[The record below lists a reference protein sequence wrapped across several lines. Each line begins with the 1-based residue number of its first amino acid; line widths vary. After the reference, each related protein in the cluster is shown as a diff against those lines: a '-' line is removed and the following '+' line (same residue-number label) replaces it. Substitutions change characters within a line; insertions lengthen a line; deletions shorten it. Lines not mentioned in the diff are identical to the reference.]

1 MSASDPKQTFR
12 TVTLDLVMNG
22 HTVKGSAF
30 MGLTDCSPPSGQ
42 STSLIANQEGW
53 SNIEHGK
60 QKTEGG
66 GRATGGR
73 AGGDASPGA
82 FGKIANRRWDRA
94 RELAVDTAHDTEDL
108 MKGNLA
114 ASLILALG
122 LGVLVG
128 FMIRRSS
135 E

>member
-1 MSASDPKQTFR
+1 MRRAVASANDPKQTFR
-12 TVTLDLVMNG
+12 TVTVDLVMNGDAVTDYG

-60 QKTEGG
+60 QEAEGG

-73 AGGDASPGA
+73 AGGDASP
-82 FGKIANRRWDRA
+82 
-94 RELAVDTAHDTEDL
+94 
-108 MKGNLA
+108 
-114 ASLILALG
+114 LG
-122 LGVLVG
+122 
-128 FMIRRSS
+128 S
-135 E
+135 